1 MKNKKKII
9 TYVVATIL
17 IILIVPIIWQMI
29 IDKPAFNSCH
39 SICPN
44 SEYDDI
50 IAGKFCKCSNGMIIN
65 ANTFEVVIHRN
76 ESE

>member
-9 TYVVATIL
+9 TYCCIIVL

-65 ANTFEVVIHRN
+65 ANTFEVVIPRN